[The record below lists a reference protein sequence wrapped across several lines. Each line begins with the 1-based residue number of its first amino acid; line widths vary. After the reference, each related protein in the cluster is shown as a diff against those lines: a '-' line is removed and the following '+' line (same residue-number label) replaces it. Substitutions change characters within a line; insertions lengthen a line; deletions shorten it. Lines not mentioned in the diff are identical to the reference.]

1 MFCFWKN
8 NRVATEV
15 LLQRMGQ
22 QEAERRS
29 GQERV
34 SESRNAWAPVLAES
48 VSDLHD
54 VRVECGEDDPLA
66 CTAGKQEREIKILQ
80 EEKDAMGAEMKRL
93 QEEKDAMGAEVM
105 RLQEENPVWLQN
117 RRAAGHR
124 RLKAAM
130 VMLAHDVKILQ
141 EEKDAMGV
149 EMKRLQEENDDLLE
163 QTLRTITTIV
173 VKDLQD
179 KEVSVPLCCPLSL
192 QLFKDPVVSRFGHSF
207 EREDIEK
214 WLLLKKSCP
223 LTNQYMTIAHLSPNR
238 ALADVVEAFRA
249 HQAQ

>member
-1 MFCFWKN
+1 MFCYRKKN

-29 GQERV
+29 CQERV

-54 VRVECGEDDPLA
+54 VRVECGEDDPQPVWRATAMVRLA
-66 CTAGKQEREIKILQ
+66 CTAAKQAVEIKILQ

-93 QEEKDAMGAEVM
+93 QEEHDAMGA
-105 RLQEENPVWLQN
+105 
-117 RRAAGHR
+117 
-124 RLKAAM
+124 
-130 VMLAHDVKILQ
+130 
-141 EEKDAMGV
+141 
-149 EMKRLQEENDDLLE
+149 EMKRLQEENDDLRL
-163 QTLRTITTIV
+163 QTLRSITTIV

-207 EREDIEK
+207 EREHIEK
-214 WLLLKKSCP
+214 WLKNKSKCP
-223 LTNQYMTIAHLSPNR
+223 LTNQYMTIAHLTPNR

-249 HQAQ
+249 HQAE

>member
-1 MFCFWKN
+1 MKN

-29 GQERV
+29 CQERV

-54 VRVECGEDDPLA
+54 VRVECGENDPQPVWRATAMTRLA
-66 CTAGKQEREIKILQ
+66 CTAGMQAVEIKILQ

-93 QEEKDAMGAEVM
+93 QEEKD
-105 RLQEENPVWLQN
+105 
-117 RRAAGHR
+117 
-124 RLKAAM
+124 
-130 VMLAHDVKILQ
+130 D
-141 EEKDAMGV
+141 MGV
-149 EMKRLQEENDDLLE
+149 EMKRLQEEKDVMGVEMKRLQEDHDDLLD
-163 QTLRTITTIV
+163 QTLRSITTIV

-223 LTNQYMTIAHLSPNR
+223 LTKQYMTIAHLTPNR
-238 ALADVVEAFRA
+238 ALADVLEAFRA
-249 HQAQ
+249 HQAE